1 MPIGGTLLIETHN
14 VIVDERYAVTHQPV
28 KPGRYIMFAVTDSG
42 SGMTA
47 EIKSRIFEPFFTT
60 KEPGKGTGL
69 GLATVYGI
77 VNQSSG
83 YIHVDSSPGTGT
95 RFEIYLPQTQQQ
107 LPTAVTSAS
116 VAPHSDRSETVLIA
130 EDEEA
135 VRALACEFLQS
146 AGYQVLTAAD
156 GLEALEITERLNGAI
171 QILVTDFVMPRMRGP
186 ELARRVQQRLP
197 HVKVVFISGYT
208 EEIHGASGAL
218 NNGSFLQKPFS
229 RAQLLQ
235 KLADALH
242 AQKSPQPRRS
252 ERVST
257 VV

>member
-1 MPIGGTLLIETHN
+1 M
-14 VIVDERYAVTHQPV
+14 IVDDRYALSRPPV
-28 KPGRYIMFAVTDSG
+28 KSGRYVMVAVTDSG
-42 SGMTA
+42 SGMTPETKA
-47 EIKSRIFEPFFTT
+47 RIFEPFFTT

-83 YIHVDSSPGTGT
+83 YIHVDSAPNTGT
-95 RFEIYLPQTQQQ
+95 RFEIYLPQTQEQ
-107 LPTAVTSAS
+107 LPAATTPAS
-116 VAPHSDRSETVLIA
+116 LTVQPHRGETVLIA

-156 GLEALEITERLNGAI
+156 GVEALEIAERLKGSI
-171 QILVTDFVMPRMRGP
+171 HILVTDVVMPRMRGP
-186 ELARRVQQRLP
+186 ELARRVQQKLP
-197 HVKVVFISGYT
+197 HLKVVFISGYT
-208 EEIHGASGAL
+208 EEIHGTTNAISD
-218 NNGSFLQKPFS
+218 GSFLQKPFS

-242 AQKSPQPRRS
+242 TQTPPKPRQP
-252 ERVST
+252 EKYFRVN
-257 VV
+257 

>member
-1 MPIGGTLLIETHN
+1 
-14 VIVDERYAVTHQPV
+14 
-28 KPGRYIMFAVTDSG
+28 MFAVTDSG
-42 SGMTA
+42 SGMTP
-47 EIKSRIFEPFFTT
+47 EIKARIFEPFFTT

-83 YIHVDSSPGTGT
+83 YIRVESSPGTGT
-95 RFEIYLPQTQQQ
+95 RFEIYLPQTDQQ
-107 LPTAVTSAS
+107 LPSNIVSAS
-116 VAPHSDRSETVLIA
+116 AAAQPRRGETVLIA
-130 EDEEA
+130 EDEDA

-156 GLEALEITERLNGAI
+156 GLEALEIADRLNGAI
-171 QILVTDFVMPRMRGP
+171 QILVTDVVMPRMRGP
-186 ELARRVQQRLP
+186 ELARRIQQKLP

-208 EEIHGASGAL
+208 EEIHGTTNAIGE
-218 NNGSFLQKPFS
+218 NSFLQKPFS

-242 AQKSPQPRRS
+242 SAKPPKSRYPEKFAS
-252 ERVST
+252 IN
-257 VV
+257 